1 MAKKHSMI
9 GRMSMNQDK
18 EINVILKKNVENDEL
33 EFQFENKIVISL
45 TDTDNIKLKEVFE
58 KILEELTKEKFLF
71 KLEIESGYDVG
82 LYKDVAE
89 EYIKSLNQEIE
100 ELIETEEW
108 KEISK

>member
-1 MAKKHSMI
+1 
-9 GRMSMNQDK
+9 MNQDK
-18 EINVILKKNVENDEL
+18 EINVILKKNVENDDL
-33 EFQFENKIVISL
+33 EFQFKDKIIISL
-45 TDTDNIKLKEVFE
+45 TDTDNTKLKEVFE
-58 KILEELTKEKFLF
+58 RILEELTKEKFLF

-108 KEISK
+108 KEIFK

>member
-1 MAKKHSMI
+1 
-9 GRMSMNQDK
+9 MNQDK

-45 TDTDNIKLKEVFE
+45 TDTDNIKLKEVFD

>member
-1 MAKKHSMI
+1 
-9 GRMSMNQDK
+9 MNQDK

-33 EFQFENKIVISL
+33 EFQFKDKIIISL
-45 TDTDNIKLKEVFE
+45 TDTDNTKLKEVFE
-58 KILEELTKEKFLF
+58 RILEELTKEKFLF

-108 KEISK
+108 KEIFK

>member
-1 MAKKHSMI
+1 
-9 GRMSMNQDK
+9 MNQDK

-33 EFQFENKIVISL
+33 EFQFKDKIIISL
-45 TDTDNIKLKEVFE
+45 TDTDNNKLKEVFE
-58 KILEELTKEKFLF
+58 RILEELTKEKFLF

-108 KEISK
+108 KEIFK

>member
-1 MAKKHSMI
+1 
-9 GRMSMNQDK
+9 MNQDK

-45 TDTDNIKLKEVFE
+45 TDTDNTKLKEVFE

-89 EYIKSLNQEIE
+89 EYIKSLNQEIG

>member
-1 MAKKHSMI
+1 MI

>member
-1 MAKKHSMI
+1 M
-9 GRMSMNQDK
+9 
-18 EINVILKKNVENDEL
+18 
-33 EFQFENKIVISL
+33 EFQFKDKIIISL
-45 TDTDNIKLKEVFE
+45 TDTDNTKLKEVFE
-58 KILEELTKEKFLF
+58 RILEELTKEKFLF

-108 KEISK
+108 KEIFK

>member
-1 MAKKHSMI
+1 
-9 GRMSMNQDK
+9 MNQDK

>member
-1 MAKKHSMI
+1 
-9 GRMSMNQDK
+9 MNQDK
-18 EINVILKKNVENDEL
+18 EINVILKKNLENDEL
-33 EFQFENKIVISL
+33 EFQFKDKIIISL
-45 TDTDNIKLKEVFE
+45 TDTDNTKLKEVFE
-58 KILEELTKEKFLF
+58 RILEELTKEKFLF

-108 KEISK
+108 KEIFK